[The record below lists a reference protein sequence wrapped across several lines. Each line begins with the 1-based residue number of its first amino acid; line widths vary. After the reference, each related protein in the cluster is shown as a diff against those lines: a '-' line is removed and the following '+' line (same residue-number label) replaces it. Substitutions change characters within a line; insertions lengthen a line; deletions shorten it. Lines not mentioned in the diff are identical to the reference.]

1 MEYGH
6 FFYGHLLLECFLFKA
21 SCILHVLKS
30 YEWAGGDVVGR
41 GGGQSDIS
49 ESLESKFP
57 SQVLVLGLGLLVNN
71 I

>member
-49 ESLESKFP
+49 ESLQGHDKRMNTY
-57 SQVLVLGLGLLVNN
+57 SQKRF
-71 I
+71 